1 MRDWMRHMSLLLCVT
16 SLVACQTTKGS
27 GSELDDWEDADPVDI
42 TPESASDGLKRLTA
56 EAYNNTISDLFSRA
70 GVEAVIFP
78 FELDVD
84 GFDNNTAI
92 NTATPT
98 LVETYFEAAFVI
110 AATVARAAEN
120 VADCEPV
127 TDSCAKQYLLAT
139 ARRAWRRDLSSEE
152 HSSLSRDF
160 DQDAQ
165 QLGWRAALELGLAYV
180 LQAPDFLYFPEFGLD
195 NQTSDGDRVTLNGY
209 EVASRL
215 SYLIWKSMPDETLLQ
230 LAKEGRLTQREEVIR
245 QAWRM
250 LGDIKAQRGILGF
263 YKQLLELDKIGTT
276 SLDFSLYLNHLEGD
290 GGSDYLH
297 QILQPAMRFE
307 PEIFVVDEVF
317 RGSGKLSGLLTAN
330 HSYITESLA
339 ELYGVEIDES
349 SEAVYWQSQFSDI
362 VTNYH
367 ENTFYKT
374 QLDPAQRSGV
384 LTMLGFLNSHAK
396 LTHPSPVLRGVFV
409 QERFLCTPP
418 PPPPG
423 DVPALEDTN
432 NGQEPRTN
440 RERYANHTQNPA
452 CFSCHESIDGI
463 GFTFE
468 NYDALGMWR
477 DTDNGYPVDASG
489 KLVNTDVDGPV
500 QNAVA
505 MTNALAQSKTVH
517 NCHVKQWFRYAF
529 GRSETYMDR
538 PYLDAMGEGFWGSG
552 GDIAQLIVNI
562 AGSKA
567 FLSRKAAQ

>member
-1 MRDWMRHMSLLLCVT
+1 MSVWPRNLMVGLVLLI
-16 SLVACQTTKGS
+16 SAACQTTKDQS
-27 GSELDDWEDADPVDI
+27 TEWADPEVVDI
-42 TPESASDGLKRLTA
+42 TPEGATDGLKRLTA
-56 EAYNNTISDLFSRA
+56 EQYNNTISDLFSAA
-70 GVEAVIFP
+70 GVEAVVFP
-78 FELDVD
+78 FELHVD
-84 GFDNNTAI
+84 GFDNNTAV
-92 NTATPT
+92 NNATPT
-98 LVETYFEAAFVI
+98 LVETYFEAGFIVAE
-110 AATVARAAEN
+110 TVAA
-120 VADCEPV
+120 VADDIIDCDPMTAE
-127 TDSCAKQYLLAT
+127 CAKAFLLAS
-139 ARRAWRRDLSSEE
+139 ARRAWRRDLRPDETSYLTSQFE
-152 HSSLSRDF
+152 
-160 DQDAQ
+160 QDAAE
-165 QLGWRAALELGLAYV
+165 LDWRAALELGLAYV
-180 LQAPDFLYFPEFGLD
+180 LQVPDFLYFPEFGFDEPSNTEGNRIALD
-195 NQTSDGDRVTLNGY
+195 SY

-215 SYLIWKSMPDETLLQ
+215 SYLIWNSTPDERLLE
-230 LAKEGRLTQREEVIR
+230 LAKEDKLRNRDDVIA

-263 YKQLLELDKIGTT
+263 YKQLLDLDKIGTT
-276 SLDFSLYLNHLEGD
+276 SLDFSVYLTDMEGD

-317 RGSGKLSGLLTAN
+317 RGSGRLAGLLTAN
-330 HSYITESLA
+330 HSYISESLA
-339 ELYGVEIDES
+339 GLYGVEIDENS
-349 SEAVYWQSQFSDI
+349 DAVYWQSQFSDT

-374 QLDPAQRSGV
+374 QLDPTQRSGV

-432 NGQEPRTN
+432 NGQAPRTN
-440 RERYANHTQNPA
+440 RERYANHTENPA

-477 DTDNGYPVDASG
+477 DTDNGYDVDATG

-505 MTNALAQSKTVH
+505 MTQALSQSKTVH
-517 NCHVKQWFRYAF
+517 SCHVKQWFRYAF
-529 GRSETYMDR
+529 GRSETYLDR
-538 PYLDAMGEGFWGSG
+538 PYLDAVSEGFWSSG
-552 GDIAQLIVNI
+552 GDIAELIVNI

-567 FLSRKAAQ
+567 FLTRKAAQ